1 MFDDLDGWMSPC
13 TITGQDH
20 RLDLLVVKRS
30 KLYVLELKVGF
41 ETNIVINSERKQRKY
56 AELIKC
62 LESSY
67 EKVSFVN
74 VSIGT
79 IGVFGKSCDSFTS
92 MLKLKHHMHVKL

>member
-1 MFDDLDGWMSPC
+1 MFDDLDGLMSPC

-56 AELIKC
+56 AEPL
-62 LESSY
+62 
-67 EKVSFVN
+67 N
-74 VSIGT
+74 VLSET
-79 IGVFGKSCDSFTS
+79 
-92 MLKLKHHMHVKL
+92 